1 MKIVALEKRGLF
13 VEVKKY
19 LEDNILVFD
28 GAMGTMLQKKG
39 LKLGENPELF
49 NIKDKD
55 KVRDIHEEYLNSGAM
70 VITTNTFGANE
81 LKLEETGYSVE
92 EIVDAAVSIAK
103 EARGNSG
110 AYIALDVG
118 PIGQLLEPMGTLS
131 FDEAYEIFKRQVVQ
145 GEKSGADIILIET
158 MTDLYEAKAA
168 LLASKENSNL
178 PVFCTMSFEENGRT
192 FTGCTPESMAMVLE
206 GLGADAI
213 GINCSLGPKELLP
226 IVKRIKK
233 WTNLPIMTQP
243 NAGLP
248 TISFGEAIYDI
259 SAKDFS
265 TWVKEFIKE
274 GVSIIGGCCGTTPG
288 VIKELRELADN
299 NKRVKREKVSY
310 SAVCTPS
317 KVVEIEGV
325 KVIGERINP
334 TGKKLFKEALKNNDL
349 DYILKQAIDQVE
361 AGAEILD
368 VNVGLPE
375 IDEKDM
381 MKRVVKEIQGI
392 IDTPLQID
400 SSDINAIEIGLR
412 AYNGKAIVNSVNGE
426 DEVLER
432 ILPLVKKYG
441 ANVVGLTLDKKGIPP
456 TAEERFKIAEKIVMK
471 AKEYGIDK
479 SNVFIDCLVLTAS
492 AQQAEVKETLK
503 ALRMVKERLGVKTLL
518 GVSNISFGLP
528 CRELINETFLSLAL
542 GCGLD
547 LPIMN
552 PNSRGMM
559 DVINS
564 YNVLYNYDKG
574 AEKYIS
580 LYGSGKVERG
590 VVTAGIIKKEDST
603 VNKDLKYI
611 VIKGLKE
618 EASIATRELLET
630 MEELE
635 VVNNMLIPALDEVGQ
650 KYEKGE
656 IFLPQLIQSAET
668 VKNAFEVIKEKLSDK
683 KENNISKGRIILATV
698 KGDIHDIG
706 KNIVKVILQNYGY
719 DILDL
724 GKDVPIESVV
734 KTAMDEDIQL
744 VGLSALMTTTIKSM
758 EETIKALKGAG
769 YKGKVFVGGAVL
781 TKEYADM
788 IGADY
793 YSKDAKEAVEIAKEF
808 FQS

>member
-13 VEVKKY
+13 VKVKKY

-28 GAMGTMLQKKG
+28 GAMGTMLQKKE

-49 NIKDKD
+49 NIKEKD
-55 KVRDIHEEYLNSGAM
+55 KVREIHEEYLNSGAM

-81 LKLEETGYSVE
+81 IKLEETGYSVE

-103 EARGNSG
+103 EARGNSE

-168 LLASKENSNL
+168 LLASKENTSL

-192 FTGCTPESMAMVLE
+192 FTGCTPESMVMVLE

-288 VIKELRELADN
+288 FIKELRELADN
-299 NKRVKREKVSY
+299 NKRVKREKVAY

-317 KVVEIEGV
+317 KVIEIKGV

-334 TGKKLFKEALKNNDL
+334 TGKKLFKEALKNNDM

-400 SSDINAIEIGLR
+400 SSDINAIEVGLR

-426 DEVLER
+426 DEVLEK

-471 AKEYGIDK
+471 AKEYGIVK
-479 SNVFIDCLVLTAS
+479 S
-492 AQQAEVKETLK
+492 
-503 ALRMVKERLGVKTLL
+503 
-518 GVSNISFGLP
+518 
-528 CRELINETFLSLAL
+528 LSL
-542 GCGLD
+542 
-547 LPIMN
+547 
-552 PNSRGMM
+552 
-559 DVINS
+559 
-564 YNVLYNYDKG
+564 
-574 AEKYIS
+574 
-580 LYGSGKVERG
+580 
-590 VVTAGIIKKEDST
+590 
-603 VNKDLKYI
+603 
-611 VIKGLKE
+611 
-618 EASIATRELLET
+618 
-630 MEELE
+630 
-635 VVNNMLIPALDEVGQ
+635 
-650 KYEKGE
+650 
-656 IFLPQLIQSAET
+656 
-668 VKNAFEVIKEKLSDK
+668 
-683 KENNISKGRIILATV
+683 
-698 KGDIHDIG
+698 IHI
-706 KNIVKVILQNYGY
+706 
-719 DILDL
+719 
-724 GKDVPIESVV
+724 
-734 KTAMDEDIQL
+734 
-744 VGLSALMTTTIKSM
+744 
-758 EETIKALKGAG
+758 
-769 YKGKVFVGGAVL
+769 
-781 TKEYADM
+781 
-788 IGADY
+788 
-793 YSKDAKEAVEIAKEF
+793 
-808 FQS
+808 

>member
-39 LKLGENPELF
+39 LKLGENPELL

-55 KVRDIHEEYLNSGAM
+55 KVREIHEEYLNSGAM

-103 EARGNSG
+103 EARGNSE

-381 MKRVVKEIQGI
+381 MKRVIKEIQGI

-400 SSDINAIEIGLR
+400 SSDINAIEVGLR

-441 ANVVGLTLDKKGIPP
+441 ANVVGLTLDKKGIPS

-564 YNVLYNYDKG
+564 YKVLYNYDKG

-580 LYGSGKVERG
+580 LYGGGKVERG
-590 VVTAGIIKKEDST
+590 VVTAEIIKKEDST

-618 EASIATRELLET
+618 EASITTRELLET

-781 TKEYADM
+781 TKEYADR

-808 FQS
+808 FKS